1 MFRIDS
7 CDLKDKLL
15 PSPTILLEKLR
26 TMIPELALSRTK
38 EVKAWMIEQTSGLK
52 KDTGDSIDDYV
63 GQIEKLRAVQAQFVG
78 RKKLLDS
85 LAHIYQ
91 VMLVHRMDI
100 R

>member
-7 CDLKDKLL
+7 GDLKDRLL

-26 TMIPELALSRTK
+26 IMIPELALSRTK
-38 EVKAWMIEQTSGLK
+38 EVKAWMVEQTTGLK
-52 KDTGDSIDDYV
+52 KDTIETIDHYV
-63 GQIEKLRAVQAQFVG
+63 GQIEKLRAIQAQFVG

-91 VMLVHRMDI
+91 VMVAHRMDI